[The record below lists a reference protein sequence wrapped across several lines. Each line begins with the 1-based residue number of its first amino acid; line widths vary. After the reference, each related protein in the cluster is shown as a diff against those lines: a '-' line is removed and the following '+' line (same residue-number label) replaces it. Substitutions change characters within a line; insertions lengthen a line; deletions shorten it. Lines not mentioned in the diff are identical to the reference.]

1 MSQGTRGG
9 WARKVVVGLGA
20 AMCLTLIG
28 CTEIDKPKFGKST
41 KQPGPGLPG
50 TPTLLGQPSS
60 GNVRTGLPGTG
71 VQPGTSGMPVSR
83 TPAGAHPTGG
93 NAALGTGVSGTS
105 YVPNVGPTNT
115 DYVPIS
121 NSNTP
126 LSPAAGM
133 GAGTPSGSFGGA
145 AVPSLDAPELTP
157 PAAPGAAAGIVT
169 PPGNAPIAPTYL
181 R

>member
-9 WARKVVVGLGA
+9 WARKVIVGLGA
-20 AMCLTLIG
+20 TMCLTLIG
-28 CTEIDKPKFGKST
+28 CTEIDKPRFGKST

-50 TPTLLGQPSS
+50 TPTLQPGT
-60 GNVRTGLPGTG
+60 GNVRSGQPTVGAQPMGATG
-71 VQPGTSGMPVSR
+71 
-83 TPAGAHPTGG
+83 TPAGRNPAGAYPTGG
-93 NAALGTGVSGTS
+93 NSGFGTGGSGNS
-105 YVPNVGPTNT
+105 YVPNVGPSNN
-115 DYVPIS
+115 DYTPIS

-133 GAGTPSGSFGGA
+133 GAGAPSGSFGGA

-157 PAAPGAAAGIVT
+157 PAAPGAAAGVVT
-169 PPGNAPIAPTYL
+169 PPGNAPIAPTYP